1 MHDVSSGRWR
11 QTLNE
16 RLTQMALGPEIVT
29 QRLVLRSLR
38 PSDAPAWQEVRQR
51 GEGWLTKWEPR
62 RPPGSSDAVSSRR
75 VFENRC
81 DARDR
86 ERAAGT
92 ACGFGMFLDGRFVGE
107 CNLNNISRGAVQTAN
122 IGYWVDELYAGLGL
136 TGEAVVGV
144 FAYAFETIGLH
155 RVEIAIVPRN
165 VSSLRVV
172 EKLGLRSEG
181 IAERFIE
188 INGVW
193 EDHQRFAITLEEWQK
208 RASELRMTYLT
219 ASADVD

>member
-1 MHDVSSGRWR
+1 M
-11 QTLNE
+11 
-16 RLTQMALGPEIVT
+16 
-29 QRLVLRSLR
+29 
-38 PSDAPAWQEVRQR
+38 
-51 GEGWLTKWEPR
+51 
-62 RPPGSSDAVSSRR
+62 
-75 VFENRC
+75 FENRC

-92 ACGFGMFLDGRFVGE
+92 ACGFAMFLDGRFVGE
-107 CNLNNISRGAVQTAN
+107 CNLNNISRGALQSAN

-144 FAYAFETIGLH
+144 LAYAFETIGLH

-165 VSSLRVV
+165 TPSLRVA

-181 IAERFIE
+181 LATRFIE

-193 EDHQRFAITLEEWQK
+193 EDHIRFAMTLEEWQV
-208 RASELRMTYLT
+208 RADELRAEYLNAPVT
-219 ASADVD
+219 VE